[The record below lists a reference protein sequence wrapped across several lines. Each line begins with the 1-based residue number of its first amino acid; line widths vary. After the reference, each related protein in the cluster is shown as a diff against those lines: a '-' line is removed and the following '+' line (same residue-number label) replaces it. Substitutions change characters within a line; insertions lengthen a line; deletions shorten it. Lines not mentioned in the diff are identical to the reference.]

1 MVNEREVLKR
11 VNPYLNKRNQLLK
24 NDFKKLFEDLRNDD
38 LKLVLTF
45 LKNNSIEILLKEN
58 TPIKKET
65 KIASK
70 DLNKLSNEQLCKLYN
85 QGHKEVLATIIE
97 KNRSLIWSRVRRF
110 SKYFNHKLDEED
122 LYQSGVIGLIQGV
135 NKYEGNN
142 DANLIT
148 YAIWWIDQK
157 IRRDIVDL
165 GFTIRI
171 PVHMVDTIVKVN
183 KIIAGNESLT
193 KDELTKLMEEYGVSK
208 EKFEQ
213 AMSLKKYLISPG
225 SLNVLV
231 GEEADSELGNF
242 LEDKEY
248 ELEKEVEM
256 ILLKGEII
264 TTLNSLSP
272 KEEKVLE
279 LRFGLL
285 DGRERTLE
293 EIGRE
298 FGVTRERIRQI
309 VTKALEKIRKSKNG
323 KLLKEYLIEG

>member
-24 NDFKKLFEDLRNDD
+24 NDFKKLFQDLRNDD

-45 LKNNSIEILLKEN
+45 LKSNSIEVLLKEN

-65 KIASK
+65 KIVSK

-193 KDELTKLMEEYGVSK
+193 KDELTNLMEEYGISK

>member
-24 NDFKKLFEDLRNDD
+24 NDFKKLFQDLRNDD

-45 LKNNSIEILLKEN
+45 LKSNSIEVLLKEN

-65 KIASK
+65 KIVSK

-193 KDELTKLMEEYGVSK
+193 KDELTNLMEEYGISK

-213 AMSLKKYLISPG
+213 AMYLKKYLISPG